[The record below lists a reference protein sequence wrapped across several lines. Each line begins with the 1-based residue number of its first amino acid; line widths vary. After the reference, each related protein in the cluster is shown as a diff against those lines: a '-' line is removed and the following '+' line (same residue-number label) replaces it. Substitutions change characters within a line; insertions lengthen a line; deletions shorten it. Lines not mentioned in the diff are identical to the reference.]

1 MRRRSRKK
9 SIRKITVPNLSG
21 LTRSQAQAALSA
33 LGLTYSESTT
43 NTSDSL
49 LGNTIYSQD
58 FTAGST
64 VVNGTVFPFV
74 YYNYVD
80 PGPVITYGPCEAY
93 GSGTNAGS
101 GTQCSGNYYQSYT
114 DYTYNTRKKIYSNGS
129 WDGTSY
135 TTSGCGTTTERTINS
150 SSQVDGQ
157 CGYTAPVTITYGACE
172 AYGSGTN
179 IGSGSYCSGTNT
191 VNYTDYRYNARR
203 TVLVNG
209 SWDGSSYTTSGCST
223 VDSRSITSSGQVEG
237 SCGYTNPISYGA
249 CQAYGEAV
257 GSSPVGSGSYCSGT
271 STIGYQTWPYNARRT
286 ILVNGSWDGSSY
298 DYSCGTI
305 NQQVVVSSQLI
316 DGSCGYVYV
325 PPQPTNS
332 WYCTE
337 SYNGGGVGNC
347 GYSMPGYDN
356 SGSGSG
362 FSRQCT
368 YGTSY
373 PACQSTNPAPVCTS
387 YKYNCKSYDVTNSAS
402 NNYFQ
407 CYGVGDCTANN
418 NSDGSRTTCCAS
430 YG

>member
-157 CGYTAPVTITYGACE
+157 CGYTAPVSITYGACE
-172 AYGSGTN
+172 AYGGAIQN
-179 IGSGSYCSGTNT
+179 LGSGSYCSGTST
-191 VNYTDYRYNARR
+191 VYYTTYRYNAQRKIY
-203 TVLVNG
+203 VNG

-223 VDSRSITSSGQVEG
+223 VDATSITSSGQVEG
-237 SCGYTNPISYGA
+237 SCGYTNPISYGS
-249 CQAYGEAV
+249 CQAYGSALY
-257 GSSPVGSGSYCSGT
+257 PVNSGTQCSGT
-271 STIGYQTWPYNARRT
+271 YYQTYTVNAYNARRT

-298 DYSCGTI
+298 DTS
-305 NQQVVVSSQLI
+305 
-316 DGSCGYVYV
+316 SCGYINQTDITGSSQIDGYCGYTA
-325 PPQPTNS
+325 PAPAAQ

-347 GYSMPGYDN
+347 GYSMPGYNN

-368 YGTSY
+368 LGYSY
-373 PACQSTNPAPVCTS
+373 PGCQSTNPYVPPPACST
-387 YKYNCKSYDVTNSAS
+387 YKYQCKSYDVTNSAS
-402 NNYFQ
+402 NNYYQ
-407 CYGVGDCTANN
+407 CYSVGQCAANN
-418 NSDGSRTTCCAS
+418 NSDGSRASCCAD
-430 YG
+430 

>member
-9 SIRKITVPNLSG
+9 AIRKITVPNLSG

-157 CGYTAPVTITYGACE
+157 CGYTAPVSITYGPCE
-172 AYGSGTN
+172 AYGSAIANLG
-179 IGSGSYCSGTNT
+179 GGSYCSGTTT
-191 VNYTDYRYNARR
+191 VSYTDYRYNARKKIY
-203 TVLVNG
+203 VNG

-223 VDSRSITSSGQVEG
+223 VDSRNIDSSSQIDG
-237 SCGYTNPISYGA
+237 SCGYVNPVTYGP
-249 CQAYGEAV
+249 CEAYGSALY
-257 GSSPVGSGSYCSGT
+257 STGSGSYCSGT
-271 STIGYQTWPYNARRT
+271 YTVYYTDYVYPAQKKIYYY
-286 ILVNGSWDGSSY
+286 GSWDGSSY
-298 DYSCGTI
+298 SGCSPTT
-305 NQQVVVSSQLI
+305 VRSTSSSQV

-325 PPQPTNS
+325 PPAPANE

-347 GYSMPGYDN
+347 GYTKPGYN
-356 SGSGSG
+356 NSASGSGY
-362 FSRQCT
+362 SRQCT

-373 PACQSTNPAPVCTS
+373 PGCQSTNPAPVCTS
-387 YKYNCKSYDVTNSAS
+387 YKYECKSYDVTNSAS
-402 NNYFQ
+402 TNYYD
-407 CYGVGDCTANN
+407 CYSVGACTAPRNP
-418 NSDGSRTTCCAS
+418 DGSRPTCCAS
-430 YG
+430 YA

>member
-1 MRRRSRKK
+1 MRKRSRKK
-9 SIRKITVPNLSG
+9 AVRKITVPNLSG

-157 CGYTAPVTITYGACE
+157 CGYTAPVSITYGACE
-172 AYGSGTN
+172 AYGGAIQN
-179 IGSGSYCSGTNT
+179 LGSGSYCSGTST
-191 VNYTDYRYNARR
+191 VYYTTYRYNAQRKIY
-203 TVLVNG
+203 VNG

-223 VDSRSITSSGQVEG
+223 VDATSITSSGQVEG
-237 SCGYTNPISYGA
+237 SCGYTNPITYGP
-249 CQAYGEAV
+249 CEAYGSGTNE
-257 GSSPVGSGSYCSGT
+257 GSGVQCSGT
-271 STIGYQTWPYNARRT
+271 YYQNYTDYEYNSQKK
-286 ILVNGSWDGSSY
+286 IYNNGSWDGSSY
-298 DYSCGTI
+298 TSSGCGIVTQRII
-305 NQQVVVSSQLI
+305 NSSSQI
-316 DGSCGYVYV
+316 DGYCGYTA
-325 PPQPTNS
+325 PPPAAQ

-347 GYSMPGYDN
+347 GYSMPGYN
-356 SGSGSG
+356 NSASGSGY
-362 FSRQCT
+362 SRQCT
-368 YGTSY
+368 FGYAY
-373 PACQSTNPAPVCTS
+373 PGCQSTNPYTPPPACST
-387 YKYNCKSYDVTNSAS
+387 YKYQCKSYDVTNPAS
-402 NNYFQ
+402 NNYYQ
-407 CYGVGDCTANN
+407 CYSVGQCTANN
-418 NSDGSRTTCCAS
+418 NSDGSRASCCAD
-430 YG
+430 